1 MFRWSSQKIS
11 LRNRI
16 FVSMIFLTI
25 ISTVLIAGVSI
36 LQYQNEAKQYHNEK
50 FLNHE
55 NEILQHINYAL
66 ATTSFP
72 INTQNVP
79 YIFRE
84 KIHEISSIHKIEVN
98 FYDLNGK
105 LIKSSA
111 SNFAVD
117 SVNMQLS
124 EDILKLVNKSV
135 DKRYVERFV
144 KDNQKYLAS
153 YTEIRD
159 EKFKPIAILNL
170 PYIED
175 DKLYNEEL
183 EKFLINTV
191 QVYLFILTVSI
202 FLAYYLSNYITNS
215 LKIISEKINEIQL
228 TKKNEKIHLDSKS
241 KEIGLLINAY
251 NDLVDQLEESAKKLA
266 QSEREGAWREM
277 AKQIAHEVK
286 NPLTPMKLTIQ
297 NFERKFDAN
306 DPKIVEKLNQYTQ
319 TLLEQIDTMSAVA
332 STFSNFASLPM
343 QNNEWLQVNEVV
355 GNALQV
361 FESPNLHWYPDD
373 NHPKLYFDRSQLV
386 RLVTNLVKNA
396 LQATESVENPDV
408 QIKVTSTNTD
418 LYLSVSDNGIGI
430 PEHIQDKIF
439 EPKFTTK
446 SSGMG
451 LGLAIIKNIIESYQG
466 SIQFTS
472 IAFQKTEFIVH
483 LPLHTNEIS

>member
-117 SVNMQLS
+117 SVNTQLS

-183 EKFLINTV
+183 EKFLINTI

-241 KEIGLLINAY
+241 KEIGLLVHAY

-297 NFERKFDAN
+297 NFERKFDVN
-306 DPKIVEKLNQYTQ
+306 DPKIAEKLNQYTQ

-332 STFSNFASLPM
+332 NTFSNFASLPV
-343 QNNEWLQVNEVV
+343 QNNEWLHVNEVI

-361 FESPNLHWYPDD
+361 FESASLHWKPDP
-373 NHPKLYFDRSQLV
+373 NPPKLFFDRSQLV

-408 QIKVTSTNTD
+408 QIKLSSTKTD

-430 PEHIQDKIF
+430 PESIQDKIF

-446 SSGMG
+446 TRGMG

-472 IAFQKTEFIVH
+472 VAFQKTEFIVH
-483 LPLHTNEIS
+483 LPLHSSEIS